1 MEKLLDELLADLKGK
16 LEEEDRFFIKFFL
29 SEKAGYNLRNRVAH
43 GIMDDDEYGVE
54 NVFLVLTM
62 ILKLASY
69 EFRAA

>member
-1 MEKLLDELLADLKGK
+1 LLADLKGK

-29 SEKAGYNLRNRVAH
+29 SEKADYNLRNRVAH
-43 GIMDDDEYGVE
+43 GLMYGVE